1 MVQDKKGSG
10 SDTAQE
16 QLYLQQRRAVNNAY
30 GSLRGQAI
38 ADTFAAFTFE
48 EAADAQIERIEGA
61 DSEAHPNLLNRTE
74 AVKENL
80 LQAVEQLKEVAPE
93 TFLDANLTDVVNTP
107 EADPLSDEE
116 LYKQRLQEFNG

>member
-1 MVQDKKGSG
+1 M
-10 SDTAQE
+10 
-16 QLYLQQRRAVNNAY
+16 QQRMAVNNAY
-30 GSLRGQAI
+30 GSLQGQAI

-61 DSEAHPNLLNRTE
+61 DTQAHPNLLNRTA

-80 LQAVEQLKEVAPE
+80 LQAIRQLKEVPPE

-107 EADPLSDEE
+107 EADPLSEEE
-116 LYKQRLQEFNG
+116 LYKKRLQEFNG